1 MTTNDMMFRIE
12 GEAGQ
17 GVESGSQGFAQAMAR
32 SGLHLFGNPDYMS
45 RIRGGFNYFDVRVH
59 SEPIYSQHD
68 DVHLLLAL
76 RPESAARHQD
86 SIVRGGG
93 VICDE
98 TFEVDREALS
108 ARDIQYFPVPLF
120 KIADEAGGR
129 IMANTAAFGAA
140 AGVTGFDVLHLE
152 SVVRENFQKKGQ
164 EIIDANLQVV
174 RRAYEYTRDHYAGDF
189 DYKLAPVRS
198 GQRRMLLNGNQAFC
212 LGALFGGCR
221 FVSAYP
227 MTPATPIIE
236 WFARHADRYGL
247 VTKHSEDELAA
258 ILMAIGANYAGVRA
272 MTATSGGGFSLMTE
286 ALGLAGITETPLVV
300 VESQRPGPA
309 TGMPTRT
316 EQADLLFA
324 LNASQGEFPRIVL
337 CPGTTEECFDAG
349 WQAFNL
355 AERYQTP
362 VIVLLDNYLS
372 NAFRTVSREDL
383 HYERVQ
389 IDHGRMAEG
398 EAVQA
403 TRDGYFRRYAA
414 SEDGISPR
422 VLPGNPNAVVLACS
436 DEHDEHGHFEDED
449 AANRVMMVDKRMRK
463 LETAKKD
470 VSPPTRYGPEQ
481 AETTLVCWGSTYG
494 PARIAV
500 DWGNAEGRSL
510 NMVHFSQAWPLPAE
524 AAQEMLG
531 NAKHLVAVESNATGQ
546 FARMLRGMTG
556 IYIQDKVL
564 RYDGR
569 PLTPG
574 YILSKLP

>member
-32 SGLHLFGNPDYMS
+32 SGLHLFGSPDYMS
-45 RIRGGFNYFDVRVH
+45 RIRGGYNYFDVRVH
-59 SEPIYSQHD
+59 SEPLFSQHD
-68 DVHLLLAL
+68 QVHLLIAL
-76 RPESAARHQD
+76 LPESIERHRDQ
-86 SIVRGGG
+86 IVEGGG
-93 VICDE
+93 VIYDE
-98 TFEVDREALS
+98 SFEVDREGLT
-108 ARDIQYFPVPLF
+108 ARGILPFPVPLF
-120 KIADEAGGR
+120 KIAEEAGGR

-140 AGVTGFDVLHLE
+140 AGVTGFDVLHVE
-152 SVVRENFQKKGQ
+152 SVVRENFRKKGQ
-164 EIIDANLQVV
+164 DVIDANLQVV
-174 RRAYEYTRDHYAGDF
+174 RKAYEFARDRYGNDF
-189 DYKLAPVRS
+189 QHKLAPIRS

-236 WFARHADRYGL
+236 WMARHADRYGL
-247 VTKHSEDELAA
+247 VTKHAEDELAA

-272 MTATSGGGFSLMTE
+272 MTATSGGGFALMTE

-316 EQADLLFA
+316 EQADLLFV

-337 CPGTTEECFDAG
+337 CPGSTVECFNAG

-372 NAFRTVSREDL
+372 NAFRTISREEL
-383 HYERVQ
+383 HFDRVE
-389 IDHGRMAEG
+389 IDRGRMAALDEI
-398 EAVQA
+398 QP

-414 SEDGISPR
+414 SEDGISAR
-422 VLPGNPNAVVLACS
+422 ALPGNPHAVVLACS
-436 DEHDEHGHFEDED
+436 DEHDEHGHFADED
-449 AANRVMMVDKRMRK
+449 AENRILMVEKRMRK
-463 LETAKKD
+463 LETARQD
-470 VSPPTRYGPEQ
+470 ILSPTRYGPDQ
-481 AETTLVCWGSTYG
+481 ADVTLVCWGSTYG

-500 DWGNAEGRSL
+500 DWGNAQGRSL
-510 NMVHFSQAWPLPAE
+510 NMVHFSQAWPFPE
-524 AAQEMLG
+524 ESAQQLLAG
-531 NAKHLVAVESNATGQ
+531 ANHLVAVENNATGQ
-546 FARMLRGMTG
+546 FARLLRGSTG
-556 IYIQDKVL
+556 IHIPERIL

-569 PLTPG
+569 PLTPN
-574 YILSKLP
+574 YILDRLQ